1 MSDEITRVIASN
13 RRARY
18 DYEILE
24 TAEAGIA
31 LTGAEIKSVRDGRV
45 NIREAYAQVRDGEI
59 TLLNMHVAPFKGAS
73 HYSIE
78 EDSTR
83 PRKLLLHKSQ
93 IRRFGLAVDR
103 DRLTLIPLRIYIRN
117 HLAKIEIALGR
128 GKRQYDRRETIRR
141 RDAEREI
148 ARAVRRGD

>member
-1 MSDEITRVIASN
+1 MSDEITNVIATN

-45 NIREAYAQVRDGEI
+45 NIREAYAQVRDGEM
-59 TLLNMHVAPFKGAS
+59 TLLNMHISPFKGAS
-73 HYSIE
+73 HYSVELDTI
-78 EDSTR
+78 R
-83 PRKLLLHKSQ
+83 PRKLLLHKAQ
-93 IRRFGLAVDR
+93 IRRFGLSVER
-103 DRLTLIPLRIYIRN
+103 ERLTIVPLRLYIRN
-117 HLAKIEIALGR
+117 HLAKIEIGLGR

-141 RDAEREI
+141 RDADREM
-148 ARAVRRGD
+148 ARAARRGE

>member
-1 MSDEITRVIASN
+1 MSDDITKVIATN

-31 LTGAEIKSVRDGRV
+31 LTGAEIKSVREGRV
-45 NIREAYAQVRDGEI
+45 NIREAYAHVRNGEM
-59 TLLNMHVAPFKGAS
+59 TLLNMHIPPFKGAS
-73 HYSIE
+73 HYSVE
-78 EDSTR
+78 QDTTR

-93 IRRFGLAVDR
+93 IRRFGLSVDR
-103 DRLTLIPLRIYIRN
+103 ERLTIIPLRLYIRN
-117 HLAKIEIALGR
+117 HLAKIEIGLGR

-141 RDAEREI
+141 RDAEREM
-148 ARAVRRGD
+148 ARAVRRGE

>member
-1 MSDEITRVIASN
+1 M
-13 RRARY
+13 
-18 DYEILE
+18 
-24 TAEAGIA
+24 
-31 LTGAEIKSVRDGRV
+31 
-45 NIREAYAQVRDGEI
+45 
-59 TLLNMHVAPFKGAS
+59 
-73 HYSIE
+73 
-78 EDSTR
+78 
-83 PRKLLLHKSQ
+83 
-93 IRRFGLAVDR
+93 DR

>member
-1 MSDEITRVIASN
+1 MSDEITRVIATN

-18 DYEILE
+18 DYHILE

-45 NIREAYAQVRDGEI
+45 NIREAYAQVRDGEM
-59 TLLNMHVAPFKGAS
+59 TLLNMHIAPFKGAS

-78 EDSTR
+78 QDTLR

-93 IRRFGLAVDR
+93 IRRFGSAAER
-103 DRLTLIPLRIYIRN
+103 ERLTIVPLRIYIRN
-117 HLAKIEIALGR
+117 HLAKLEIGLGR

-141 RDAEREI
+141 RDAEREM
-148 ARAVRRGD
+148 ARATRRGE

>member
-1 MSDEITRVIASN
+1 MSDEITRVIATN

-31 LTGAEIKSVRDGRV
+31 LTGAEIKSVREGRV

-59 TLLNMHVAPFKGAS
+59 TLLNMHVALFKGAS

-93 IRRFGLAVDR
+93 IRRFGTR
-103 DRLTLIPLRIYIRN
+103 C
-117 HLAKIEIALGR
+117 GS
-128 GKRQYDRRETIRR
+128 
-141 RDAEREI
+141 
-148 ARAVRRGD
+148 

>member
-1 MSDEITRVIASN
+1 MSDEATKVIATN

-18 DYEILE
+18 DYHILE

-45 NIREAYAQVRDGEI
+45 NISEAYAQVRDGEM
-59 TLLNMHVAPFKGAS
+59 TLLNMHIAPFKGAS
-73 HYSIE
+73 HYSVE
-78 EDSTR
+78 QDTTR

-93 IRRFGLAVDR
+93 IRRFGLAVER
-103 DRLTLIPLRIYIRN
+103 ERLTIVPLRIYIRN
-117 HLAKIEIALGR
+117 HLAKLEIGLGR

-141 RDAEREI
+141 RDAERER
-148 ARAVRRGD
+148 ARAVRRGE